1 MPMEQLFGSRTRVKI
16 LNIFLRNPEKTYF
29 VRELSR
35 MTGDFINSIRRE
47 LQILQAFGLLVS
59 FHKDGKRY
67 YQANQDFFLFEE
79 ITALFS
85 KAEIFLENQLIDEL
99 KSLVSVV
106 YLVFSGVFTGIDSPT
121 DILIVGTGFD
131 PKVIAQALARF
142 SGFLGREI
150 RYTLMETEEFTYR
163 QSITD
168 EFIFNVLLNKKIVVV
183 DKIGISTVG
192 VKS

>member
-67 YQANQDFFLFEE
+67 YQANQD
-79 ITALFS
+79 
-85 KAEIFLENQLIDEL
+85 K
-99 KSLVSVV
+99 
-106 YLVFSGVFTGIDSPT
+106 
-121 DILIVGTGFD
+121 
-131 PKVIAQALARF
+131 R
-142 SGFLGREI
+142 
-150 RYTLMETEEFTYR
+150 
-163 QSITD
+163 
-168 EFIFNVLLNKKIVVV
+168 
-183 DKIGISTVG
+183 
-192 VKS
+192 